1 MTDDHTPGAEL
12 HRTPDDESAAMQA
25 MREHLAW
32 ADASIL
38 HLVEALELL
47 DRSVHQFEA
56 THPADTSDQV
66 HQLLQQIRQSR
77 PDPPTVRRPP
87 APER

>member
-1 MTDDHTPGAEL
+1 MSDPTVLALTTEITALRAHV
-12 HRTPDDESAAMQA
+12 
-25 MREHLAW
+25 AW

-56 THPADTSDQV
+56 THPATISDQV
-66 HQLLQQIRQSR
+66 HLLLQQIRQSR
-77 PDPPTVRRPP
+77 PDPPPVHRPS
-87 APER
+87 AP